1 MGTEGRLQARTKKL
15 HAMKKFLSAV
25 ATAALSLF
33 AQAQNTDAP
42 MATLQHGDQT
52 RVWMGVDAF
61 IKAYEAAA
69 DSADVITLSSGNFQ
83 VPNKISKSF
92 RLYGAGCEDDPA
104 TGTKAT
110 VLHNAL
116 RFIPADITNEDGET
130 VKAGRKVNG
139 LHLEGIQVPSIHFE
153 RNEWTPVENLT
164 IAKCRINGDLHFYI
178 DTKNVT
184 IRQSIISNNGSIVS
198 ENWLLHTNLFVTNSY
213 TCTADVHN
221 LNNESTI
228 YFDHCIVKSN
238 LWGTVL
244 CTNSILYNPLQSGST
259 SKNNIFVGT
268 VSIGNGVQDSNN
280 NWTGIANAGV
290 YAAEGEDGTYAKD
303 KTFELKYPKKYVGT
317 DGTEIGLYGG
327 NYPWNKIP
335 CTPRIMESNIDTKT
349 SADGKLKVSIK
360 VEAQTKD

>member
-69 DSADVITLSSGNFQ
+69 DSADVITLSSGNFR
-83 VPNKISKSF
+83 VPNEISKSF
-92 RLYGAGCEDDPA
+92 RLYGAGCEDDPL

-110 VLHNAL
+110 VLNGL
-116 RFIPADITNEDGET
+116 SFRPADITNEDGET

-139 LHLEGIQVPSIHFE
+139 LHLEGISASQLFFE
-153 RNEWTPVENLT
+153 DNSWTAVENLT
-164 IAKCRINGDLHFYI
+164 IAKCKVTGMMRFYI
-178 DTKNVT
+178 PTKNVT
-184 IRQSIISNNGSIVS
+184 IRQSIIARGINTNMQYT
-198 ENWLLHTNLFVTNSY
+198 NYFHTNLLVTNTYLGSGIER
-213 TCTADVHN
+213 A
-221 LNNESTI
+221 ESESSI
-228 YFDHCIVKSN
+228 HVDHCIIRGS
-238 LWGTVL
+238 LPSTL
-244 CTNSILYNPLQSGST
+244 CTNSILYSPLNSGST
-259 SKNNIFVGT
+259 SKNNIFIGQT
-268 VSIGNGVQDSNN
+268 SIGSGVQGSN
-280 NWTGIANAGV
+280 NWTNVANAGV
-290 YAAEGEDGTYAKD
+290 YAAEGEDGTYAEN

-317 DGTEIGLYGG
+317 DGTEIGLHGG

>member
-1 MGTEGRLQARTKKL
+1 MGLKGRCQVRTKKL
-15 HAMKKFLSAV
+15 HAMKKFLSVV

-33 AQAQNTDAP
+33 AYAQNTDAP

-83 VPNKISKSF
+83 VPNPISKSF

-110 VLHNAL
+110 VLNSSL
-116 RFIPADITNEDGET
+116 QFIPADITNEDGET

-139 LHLEGIQVPSIHFE
+139 LHLEGVQVQSIYF
-153 RNEWTPVENLT
+153 NNNQLTPVENLT
-164 IAKCRINGDLHFYI
+164 IAKCKITDRINFYH
-178 DTKNVT
+178 DSKNMT
-184 IRQSIISNNGSIVS
+184 IRQSIIAYGIDNCNTHWGHY
-198 ENWLLHTNLFVTNSY
+198 NLLITNSHIWSLPY
-213 TCTADVHN
+213 SYS
-221 LNNESTI
+221 ESSI
-228 YFDHCIVKSN
+228 HVDHCIVRTIS
-238 LWGTVL
+238 GRVL
-244 CTNSILYNPLQSGST
+244 CTNSILYNPLRSGST

-268 VSIGNGVQDSNN
+268 ASIGNGVQDSNN

-290 YAAEGEDGTYAKD
+290 YTAEGEDGTYAED

>member
-69 DSADVITLSSGNFQ
+69 DSADVITLSSGNFR
-83 VPNKISKSF
+83 VPNEISKSF

-110 VLHNAL
+110 VLNSSL
-116 RFIPADITNEDGET
+116 QFIPADITNEDGET

-139 LHLEGIQVPSIHFE
+139 LHLEGVQVPAIFLN
-153 RNEWTPVENLT
+153 RYEWTPVENLT
-164 IAKCRINGDLHFYI
+164 ITKCKIEDCRFNIHS
-178 DTKNVT
+178 KNVT
-184 IRQSIISNNGSIVS
+184 IKQSVITGQITASDYYLCYNN
-198 ENWLLHTNLFVTNSY
+198 LLVINSY
-213 TCTADVHN
+213 ITGFGTSSVSS
-221 LNNESTI
+221 ESTVHI
-228 YFDHCIVKSN
+228 DHCIVKQQIPV
-238 LWGTVL
+238 TVL

-268 VSIGNGVQDSNN
+268 ASIGNGVQDSNN

-290 YAAEGEDGTYAKD
+290 YAAEGEDGTYAED